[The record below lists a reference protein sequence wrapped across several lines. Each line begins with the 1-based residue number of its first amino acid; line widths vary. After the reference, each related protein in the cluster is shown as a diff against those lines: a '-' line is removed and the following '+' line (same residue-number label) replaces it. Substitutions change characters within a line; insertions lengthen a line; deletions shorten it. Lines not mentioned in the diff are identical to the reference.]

1 MFQKILIPLD
11 GSPLAEAALP
21 YVMPIAK
28 AYGSQVVLANVV
40 APPSVE
46 FEGDFTGIQHP
57 YLDQL
62 TEEAKIWAAG
72 YLQKVADRLA
82 QAQVSVLRQDVLVG
96 SPAALLI
103 SQIKRH
109 AVDLVAIA
117 THGRSGLGRVLLG
130 SVADNLLHS
139 TDVPLLVVRPPEIEV
154 EGEIKLS
161 SIIVPLDGSPLAES
175 VLSYV
180 KDMAKALSL
189 TVTLVRAIP
198 TVTALSSGPEYV
210 LLPMDIITEMKE
222 AAILYLDN
230 VAQSLRNEGLSCT
243 TEVVEGD
250 TASAISEYARKKQ
263 NHLVAISSHGRSGI
277 ARAVMGSIA
286 DRLIRTSGDPVLV
299 VRPKNVA
306 D

>member
-1 MFQKILIPLD
+1 MFRKILIPLD
-11 GSPLAEAALP
+11 GSPLAESVLP
-21 YVMPIAK
+21 YTIPIAK
-28 AYGSQVVLANVV
+28 AYGSKVVLTNVV

-46 FEGDFTGIQHP
+46 FAGDFTGIQHP

-62 TEEAKIWAAG
+62 TEEAKTWAAG

-96 SPAALLI
+96 SPAAVLT
-103 SQIKRH
+103 SQMERQG
-109 AVDLVAIA
+109 VDLVAIA

-175 VLSYV
+175 VLAYV
-180 KDMAKALSL
+180 KDVAKAFSLS
-189 TVTLVRAIP
+189 VTLVRAIP

-230 VAQSLRNEGLSCT
+230 VAQSLRDEGLSCT

>member
-1 MFQKILIPLD
+1 MFRKILIPLD
-11 GSPLAEAALP
+11 GSPLAESVLP
-21 YVMPIAK
+21 YIIPIAK

-82 QAQVSVLRQDVLVG
+82 QAQVPVLRQDVLVG
-96 SPAALLI
+96 SPAAVLT
-103 SQIKRH
+103 SQIERQG
-109 AVDLVAIA
+109 VDLVAIA

-230 VAQSLRNEGLSCT
+230 VAQSLRDEGLSCT

>member
-11 GSPLAEAALP
+11 GSPLAEAVLP
-21 YVMPIAK
+21 YIIPIAK
-28 AYGSQVVLANVV
+28 AYGSQVVLTNVV
-40 APPSVE
+40 APPTVE
-46 FEGDFTGIQHP
+46 FAGDFTGIQHP

-62 TEEAKIWAAG
+62 TEEAKTWAAG

-96 SPAALLI
+96 SPAAMFA
-103 SQIKRH
+103 SQIERQG
-109 AVDLVAIA
+109 VDLVAIA

-139 TDVPLLVVRPPEIEV
+139 TNVPLLVVRPPEVEV
-154 EGEIKLS
+154 QGEIKLS

-175 VLSYV
+175 VLAYV
-180 KDMAKALSL
+180 KDLAKVLSL

-198 TVTALSSGPEYV
+198 TVTALSAGPEYV
-210 LLPMDIITEMKE
+210 LLPIDIITEMKE

-230 VAQSLRNEGLSCT
+230 VAKSLRDEGLSCT

-250 TASAISEYARKKQ
+250 TASAITEYARKTQ
-263 NHLVAISSHGRSGI
+263 NGLIAISSHGRTGI
-277 ARAVMGSIA
+277 IRMVLGSVA

-299 VRPKNVA
+299 IRPKNVP